1 MIKVHKNG
9 ILAIA
14 VVVVVAVASFAGA
27 AILLLGGPAASQEE
41 VKSTIVDDRGKKI
54 GFPDYPQRIVSL
66 GSSFTEIII
75 ALNEGDRLV
84 GVDYS
89 GAALDGLP
97 EGITDLGKTSSL
109 SMETLQSLEPDCV
122 IIWNFEK
129 YQDQIVDMEK
139 KGLKVVA
146 LYPRSVND
154 TLSTMERIGEVLGTE
169 ASTEASRLVDELH
182 ARVNAVLEKTAS
194 IPEEERTRIYLELA
208 SMGGQTV
215 GSGTISNEL
224 IEMAGGKNI
233 FDDTAGNFPAIE
245 ELIKERNPQV
255 IVVEDSSQRDNDY
268 FYKKYGVTDAAKNG
282 RIYRIEAGTLTT
294 SPRIVDALEDLAR
307 WLHPELF
314 E

>member
-122 IIWNFEK
+122 IIWNFEM

-154 TLSTMERIGEVLGTE
+154 TLSTMERIGEVLG
-169 ASTEASRLVDELH
+169 TEASRLVDELH

-268 FYKKYGVTDAAKNG
+268 FYEKYGVTDAAKDG

>member
-169 ASTEASRLVDELH
+169 ASRLVDELH

-268 FYKKYGVTDAAKNG
+268 FYEKYGVTDAAKDG

>member
-1 MIKVHKNG
+1 VVIEVHKNVMLAVV
-9 ILAIA
+9 LAI
-14 VVVVVAVASFAGA
+14 VVIMASLAVA
-27 AILLLGGPAASQEE
+27 IMLLGGPGASEE
-41 VKSTIVDDRGKKI
+41 VAKFTIMDDRGKKI

-122 IIWNFEK
+122 IIWNFEM
-129 YQDQIVDMEK
+129 YQDLIVDMEK

-154 TLSTMERIGEVLGTE
+154 TLSTMERIGEVLG
-169 ASTEASRLVDELH
+169 TEASRLVDELH

>member
-1 MIKVHKNG
+1 MHKNVMLAVV
-9 ILAIA
+9 LAI
-14 VVVVVAVASFAGA
+14 VVIMASLAVA
-27 AILLLGGPAASQEE
+27 IMLLGGPGASEE
-41 VKSTIVDDRGKKI
+41 VAKFTIMDDRGKKI

-122 IIWNFEK
+122 IIWNFEM
-129 YQDQIVDMEK
+129 YQDLIVDMEK

-154 TLSTMERIGEVLGTE
+154 TLSTMERIGEVLG
-169 ASTEASRLVDELH
+169 TEASRLVDELH

>member
-1 MIKVHKNG
+1 
-9 ILAIA
+9 
-14 VVVVVAVASFAGA
+14 
-27 AILLLGGPAASQEE
+27 GG
-41 VKSTIVDDRGKKI
+41 DI

-122 IIWNFEK
+122 IIWNFRM
-129 YQDQIVDMEK
+129 YQDLIVDMEK

>member
-1 MIKVHKNG
+1 MMLAVV
-9 ILAIA
+9 LAI
-14 VVVVVAVASFAGA
+14 VVIMASLAVA
-27 AILLLGGPAASQEE
+27 IMLLGGPGASEE
-41 VKSTIVDDRGKKI
+41 VAKFTIMDDRGKKI

-122 IIWNFEK
+122 IIWNFEM
-129 YQDQIVDMEK
+129 YQGLIVDMEK

-154 TLSTMERIGEVLGTE
+154 TLSTMERIGEVLG
-169 ASTEASRLVDELH
+169 TEASRLVDELH